1 MAFFFSTEKPSIRDI
16 LIVISFTSIE
26 AITVFYILI
35 NSHTV
40 TFLPCFNSMFS
51 LFFNLHTHQIL
62 AFFLVDVS
70 FKEKQYKITAGI

>member
-1 MAFFFSTEKPSIRDI
+1 MQDI
-16 LIVISFTSIE
+16 VTVISFTSIE
-26 AITVFYILI
+26 AIAGFYILI
-35 NSHTV
+35 KSHTV

-51 LFFNLHTHQIL
+51 LVFNSHTPQIL